1 MLRNQVIQ
9 NAKKFSVSVAKP
21 AAAAAP
27 SLKKDK
33 GVKTFS
39 IYRWD
44 PDTGSSPVMENYEV
58 DLNKCG
64 PMVLD
69 ALIYIKV
76 CNFWFQFCRSICNL
90 KMLIF
95 EKWRKTD
102 TVNGSELKIL

>member
-1 MLRNQVIQ
+1 MLRNQLLT
-9 NAKKFSVSVAKP
+9 NAKKMSISVAKP

-33 GVKTFS
+33 GVKTFK

-44 PDTGSSPVMENYEV
+44 PDVGSSPVMESYEV

-76 CNFWFQFCRSICNL
+76 KFWLALVFKKSVVGI
-90 KMLIF
+90 
-95 EKWRKTD
+95 
-102 TVNGSELKIL
+102 KIKKLRYVSFLTEN